1 MTEGP
6 LLSETLPRGPK
17 ARPRGRLKVFLGYS
31 SGAGKSYR
39 MLDEGRRRC
48 ERGED
53 VVVGA
58 VQAYVDPTTANVLRQ
73 LPCIPMLAH
82 GSQSVMDVESILH
95 RQPEICLIDGMA
107 YDNPP
112 GAPHAH
118 RWQEIET
125 LLAAGISVVASVN
138 LQFIEE
144 RQDEIELITG
154 RRSTQ
159 TVPARLLLQSDEIE
173 IVDAPPPSSPANPV
187 SPGEETERRQLL
199 ALREVALLFTADV
212 VDRQLESYLTVHG
225 IEARLGAQERIL
237 VCITPGTE
245 AGGMIESG
253 WRNAERFRGELI
265 VAHVHRPRHP
275 PASPPA
281 GDERFQA
288 NLQQARQER
297 AEIVML
303 EGKDFV
309 DTIVPFAYARG
320 VTQIFVG
327 HGAPRRWR
335 LRGNALDR
343 LIAAATD
350 IDIRV
355 FPRLTPPH

>member
-6 LLSETLPRGPK
+6 HLSEAL
-17 ARPRGRLKVFLGYS
+17 PRGRLKIFLGYS

-58 VQAYVDPTTANVLRQ
+58 VQPRVNPTTAMVLSQ

-82 GSQSVMDVESILH
+82 GGQSVMDVNAILH

-107 YDNPP
+107 YDNPS
-112 GAPHAH
+112 GTPHAH
-118 RWQEIET
+118 RWQEIES

-154 RRSTQ
+154 RRSRQ

-173 IVDAPPPSSPANPV
+173 IVDAPPPSSPSKPA

-237 VCITPGTE
+237 VCITPSTE

-275 PASPPA
+275 PAPPPGRPPG
-281 GDERFQA
+281 GDDRFQA
-288 NLQQARQER
+288 NLQQARQGG

-335 LRGNALDR
+335 LRGGALDR

-355 FPRLTPPH
+355 FPR